1 MRRPESRRSR
11 LCKRNFI
18 LGRKTSVD
26 SEISIID
33 FPGVERRKY
42 RERESKKKRTNWSH
56 KDCPETKR
64 RLVISWMQSF
74 TAPQRLSGEKDII
87 VVDGGSTDQMVPFA
101 SAQSVRD
108 QSPCSVPEQRALAG
122 KIRDLCNPIGS
133 A

>member
-33 FPGVERRKY
+33 FLGLERRKY
-42 RERESKKKRTNWSH
+42 RERESKKKRTSWSH

-64 RLVISWMQSF
+64 RRVISWMQSF
-74 TAPQRLSGEKDII
+74 SAPQRLSGEKEII
-87 VVDGGSTDQMVPFA
+87 VVNG
-101 SAQSVRD
+101 
-108 QSPCSVPEQRALAG
+108 LA
-122 KIRDLCNPIGS
+122 KDHLD
-133 A
+133 